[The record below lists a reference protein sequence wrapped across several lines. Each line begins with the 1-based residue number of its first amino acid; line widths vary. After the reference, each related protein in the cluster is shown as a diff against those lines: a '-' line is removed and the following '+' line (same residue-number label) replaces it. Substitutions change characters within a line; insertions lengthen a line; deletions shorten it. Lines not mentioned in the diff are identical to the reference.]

1 MLIDDYLDY
10 QKQYEKKYGPKTI
23 ILMQVGSFFEAYA
36 IDNEHEKTNCD
47 NLNFICDIMNIQ
59 ISKKNKS
66 VLEVSRSNPYMAGFP
81 TLAIDKFIQILLNN
95 KFTVVLIE
103 QVTPPPEPE
112 RKITNI
118 YSPGTNIC
126 YGLNEESS
134 NLVSVYIEG
143 IKRIKDYK
151 TNISVGMSV
160 IDLSTGKSIIYETHA
175 EASDNNH
182 ALDEVYRF
190 INTHNPKEIILN
202 VKDLG
207 MSKEK
212 LYTYLEINDRTV
224 HYDNFDEKI
233 IKLKYQKEFL
243 NRIYKKCGLLSVHEY
258 FDVSNKQY

>member
-1 MLIDDYLDY
+1 MFLKYLVVILIW
-10 QKQYEKKYGPKTI
+10 Q
-23 ILMQVGSFFEAYA
+23 GS
-36 IDNEHEKTNCD
+36 
-47 NLNFICDIMNIQ
+47 
-59 ISKKNKS
+59 
-66 VLEVSRSNPYMAGFP
+66 

-175 EASDNNH
+175 EASDNNM
-182 ALDEVYRF
+182 L
-190 INTHNPKEIILN
+190 
-202 VKDLG
+202 
-207 MSKEK
+207 
-212 LYTYLEINDRTV
+212 
-224 HYDNFDEKI
+224 
-233 IKLKYQKEFL
+233 
-243 NRIYKKCGLLSVHEY
+243 
-258 FDVSNKQY
+258 

>member
-1 MLIDDYLDY
+1 MI
-10 QKQYEKKYGPKTI
+10 
-23 ILMQVGSFFEAYA
+23 
-36 IDNEHEKTNCD
+36 
-47 NLNFICDIMNIQ
+47 NF
-59 ISKKNKS
+59 
-66 VLEVSRSNPYMAGFP
+66 
-81 TLAIDKFIQILLNN
+81 QILLNN

-118 YSPGTNIC
+118 YSPGTNIS

-175 EASDNNH
+175 EASDNNR

-190 INTHNPKEIILN
+190 INTHNPKEISERERF
-202 VKDLG
+202 G

-212 LYTYLEINDRTV
+212 LYTYL
-224 HYDNFDEKI
+224 
-233 IKLKYQKEFL
+233 KLMIERSL
-243 NRIYKKCGLLSVHEY
+243 R
-258 FDVSNKQY
+258 